1 MHRCIVAVAIGALMS
16 SMVGPKNQG
25 ELFGANACIDTAA
38 VAAGKYLFN
47 AVLNFSVSDIM
58 PVKYVPRTTRHTR

>member
-1 MHRCIVAVAIGALMS
+1 MS